1 MPKKVKTKKEKWSEI
16 ENNLLKPAFKDCVER
31 AKKPRVI
38 WAGLTSGKL
47 TGVSK
52 VKSHLIPSNYDEVV
66 KFLEC
71 LTD

>member
-1 MPKKVKTKKEKWSEI
+1 MPKKVKRKK
-16 ENNLLKPAFKDCVER
+16 A
-31 AKKPRVI
+31 RVL
-38 WAGLTSGKL
+38 WAGFTSGSL

-52 VKSHLIPSNYDEVV
+52 VKSDLIPSNYDEVV